1 MIEAAV
7 LFRIW
12 NQVKKTKEKTHT
24 HQQQQQQ
31 HQSKDIEW
39 MNKRKLYI
47 LQTNLKNLYV
57 EKKIC
62 LEKILYQIQKYNEYV
77 CVRES

>member
-7 LFRIW
+7 LFRIINW
-12 NQVKKTKEKTHT
+12 NQVKKDQRKNTHT
-24 HQQQQQQ
+24 YQQQQ

-57 EKKIC
+57 ENTKKN
-62 LEKILYQIQKYNEYV
+62 LFFFFVDEFNSFGKL
-77 CVRES
+77 